1 MEEEERLAS
10 MAAIGS
16 CLRDLEVEI
25 RTLECEAE
33 ANLSKMKLLHTKM
46 DICRA
51 SLQQHLAI
59 ANGGV
64 YPVCSDDRIFP
75 ELNHRG

>member
-10 MAAIGS
+10 MEAVGS
-16 CLRDLEVEI
+16 CLRDLEFEI
-25 RTLECEAE
+25 KALEREAE
-33 ANLSKMKLLHTKM
+33 ANLAKMKLLHVKM

-64 YPVCSDDRIFP
+64 YPVCPDDRIFP